1 MVGCGCSSWRHDVH
15 MIAILSDI
23 HGNRPALEAVMT
35 EVQALGITRV
45 VVLGDVVGYG
55 PFPNDCLRMVAKA
68 ELNLQ
73 GNHEAGIVG
82 RIPESWFNDVA
93 LEMIQ
98 WTRRK
103 LTGSDRSLIQSWKSR
118 GSLEGMQFAHASLN
132 PHNEFDYL
140 LTPRAL
146 AAHFA
151 VQTAPV
157 CFVGHTHLSAI
168 WQQGREAELPIPKDG
183 LYDLAAASKTVVN
196 VGSVGLPRGE
206 DKRAAW
212 ATYDSSMS
220 QVHFRRTPYD
230 IDETIRTI
238 RHLHLDPILETKLLR
253 DLGLKVG

>member
-1 MVGCGCSSWRHDVH
+1 

-23 HGNRPALEAVMT
+23 HGNRPALEAVLA
-35 EVQALGITRV
+35 EVQSLGITRV

-55 PFPNDCLRMVAKA
+55 PFPNDCLRMVARA

-73 GNHEAGIVG
+73 GNHEAGVVE

-103 LTGSDRSLIQSWKSR
+103 LTGSDRTMIQSWKSS
-118 GSLEGMQFAHASLN
+118 GAFEGMQFAHASLN
-132 PHNEFDYL
+132 PDNEFDYL

-157 CFVGHTHLSAI
+157 CFVGHTHLPAI
-168 WQQGREAELPIPKDG
+168 WRQGREAELPIPKDG
-183 LYDLAAASKTVVN
+183 LHALAKSSKTVVN
-196 VGSVGLPRGE
+196 VGSVGLPRGD
-206 DKRAAW
+206 DKRASW
-212 ATYDSSMS
+212 ATYDPSMN

-230 IDETIRTI
+230 INEIIRTI
-238 RHLHLDPILETKLLR
+238 RHLHLDPIVETKLLR
-253 DLGLKVG
+253 DLGVRLG